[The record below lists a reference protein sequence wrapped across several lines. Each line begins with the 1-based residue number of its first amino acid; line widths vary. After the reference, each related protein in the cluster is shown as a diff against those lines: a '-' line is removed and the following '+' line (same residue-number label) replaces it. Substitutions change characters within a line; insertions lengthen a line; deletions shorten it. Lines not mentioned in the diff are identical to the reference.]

1 MRTTLQT
8 KAVFGAL
15 AAAVLTVLA
24 ATVALAQDAASPQ
37 PSQAPPSAAA
47 PETPAAPPI
56 APQATPTAPQATPT
70 APQATPTAP
79 QATDAAPAADT
90 PAPTAVAPSAQPGP
104 GTPLPIEDL
113 PLAGAGAPAAA
124 GASEPSAPPVA
135 EAAAANPNLP
145 HDLSP
150 WAMFMQADMVVKSV
164 MIGLALAS
172 VITWTVWLVKSFE
185 LFAARRRVRRGMR
198 AIANDTSLAAASQ
211 TLGRTGGVLRSFID
225 VAGLELRMS
234 TDTPDKNGI
243 KDRVASR
250 LERVESAAVRS
261 MNKGTGVLATIGAT
275 APFVGLFGTV
285 WGIMNSFIGISKSQ
299 TTNLAVVA
307 PGIAE
312 ALLATAIGLVAA
324 IPAVII
330 YNWFSRGIGVYRALA
345 GDASAEVMR
354 LVSRDLDR
362 VTIHRHARAAE

>member
-1 MRTTLQT
+1 MIEKMRTF
-8 KAVFGAL
+8 AVVRTSL
-15 AAAVLTVLA
+15 IVVLMLTA
-24 ATVALAQDAASPQ
+24 IAASPASLKAQ
-37 PSQAPPSAAA
+37 GAAPAPTATAPGTPPATATPPTASEPSAAPVQEA
-47 PETPAAPPI
+47 PATPGSVPSATAQAPSASPETPAA
-56 APQATPTAPQATPT
+56 QAE
-70 APQATPTAP
+70 
-79 QATDAAPAADT
+79 
-90 PAPTAVAPSAQPGP
+90 P
-104 GTPLPIEDL
+104 GTPMPIENL
-113 PLAGAGAPAAA
+113 PLTGPGAPAA
-124 GASEPSAPPVA
+124 SAVGETTVGP
-135 EAAAANPNLP
+135 NPNLP

-150 WAMFMQADMVVKSV
+150 WAMFMQADMIVKSV
-164 MIGLALAS
+164 MIGLGIAS
-172 VITWTVWLVKSFE
+172 VITWTVWLVKSIE
-185 LFAARRRVRRGMR
+185 LFASRGRLKRGLR
-198 AIANDTSLAAASQ
+198 AVASDTSLAAASH
-211 TLGRTGGVLRSFID
+211 TLGDGGGLLRALID
-225 VAGLELRMS
+225 VAALELRMS

-243 KDRVASR
+243 KERVASR
-250 LERVESAAVRS
+250 LERIESGAVRS

-330 YNWFSRGIGVYRALA
+330 YNGFSRGIGAYRAMA